1 MQERLEIKNQS
12 VLKKRISDLEELL
25 ANHENNK
32 DNVQK
37 TLQDQLKSKQR
48 ELDNERAKRSKELSD
63 LLAKNK
69 SLEFKINEVIF

>member
-1 MQERLEIKNQS
+1 M
-12 VLKKRISDLEELL
+12 EELL

-32 DNVQK
+32 DTAQK

-48 ELDNERAKRSKELSD
+48 ELDNERAKRSKDLND

-69 SLEFKINEVIF
+69 SLELKINEVILNILLIKLLE

>member
-1 MQERLEIKNQS
+1 LQERLEIKNQS